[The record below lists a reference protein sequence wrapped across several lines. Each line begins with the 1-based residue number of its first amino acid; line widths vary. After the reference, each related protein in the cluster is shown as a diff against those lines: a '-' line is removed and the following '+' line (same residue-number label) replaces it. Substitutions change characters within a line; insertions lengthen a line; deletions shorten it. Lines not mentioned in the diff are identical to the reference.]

1 MSQAP
6 EEPDSHAA
14 GGYLAA
20 FDQIFR
26 LHERG
31 MSFSGRE
38 RNCAFLNLGDGDF
51 ANLSAGSGLDFLD
64 DGRGMAVVDWD
75 HDGDL
80 DLWLA
85 NRTAPHLRFL
95 RNDVAGSHSVLLRLR
110 GTRGNRDAIG
120 ARVELELTTASGES
134 RLLTRTLRAGE
145 GFLSQS
151 SKWLHFGLGDVG
163 RIERLTVHWPD
174 GSEERIAGLGTAGR
188 YSIIEGSG
196 RAIQQEPRDPLVT
209 LTPSILDSP
218 AGTTPARVVFT
229 ARPPVPPLDYRSY
242 AGEAQQ
248 VASGNEGPLLLNLW
262 ATWCLPC
269 VKELEEFTA
278 RAEEIERTGLRLLAL
293 SVDGLDAAKVTGPAD
308 ADRFLIARAFPH
320 ASGMA
325 SSDLLA
331 RLQVLHDRLFSR
343 HIELAVPT
351 SFLFDRQGRL
361 AAIYRGAVELERVL
375 EDVRNLQAPVLLRR
389 LVALP
394 FPGHWL
400 TDPQELRLATL
411 ARRFAED
418 GLPEAA
424 AYYLDLEL
432 QSTPDDAALHALL
445 ADQLA
450 AAGRKAEAIDEYL
463 RALALDPQLGQA
475 RVNLNLLRKAAAPTL
490 SPADAGTVER

>member
-6 EEPDSHAA
+6 EEPDSQAA
-14 GGYLAA
+14 AGYLAA
-20 FDQIFR
+20 FDRVFR
-26 LHERG
+26 LHEQG

-38 RNCAFLNLGDGDF
+38 RNCTFLNLGDGNF

-64 DGRGMAVVDWD
+64 DGRGLAVVDWD

-85 NRTAPHLRFL
+85 NRTAPRLRFL
-95 RNDVAGSHSVLLRLR
+95 RNDVAGGQSVQLQLR
-110 GTRGNRDAIG
+110 GTRSNRDAIG
-120 ARVELELTTASGES
+120 ARVELELTTAAGDS

-151 SKWLHFGLGDVG
+151 SKWLHFGLGHGG

-174 GSEERIAGLGTAGR
+174 GSEERIAGLKTAGR

-196 RAIQQEPRDPLVT
+196 RATQQEPRDHPVT
-209 LTPSILDSP
+209 LTPSVLDTPS
-218 AGTTPARVVFT
+218 AATPARVVFT
-229 ARPPVPPLDYRSY
+229 ARPPVPPLEYRTF
-242 AGEAQQ
+242 AGETRR
-248 VASGNEGPLLLNLW
+248 VASGGDGPLLLNLW

-269 VKELEEFTA
+269 VKELGEFTA
-278 RAEEIERTGLRLLAL
+278 RATEIEGTGLRLLAL
-293 SVDGLDAAKVTGPAD
+293 SVDGLDDAKVTSAAD
-308 ADRFLIARAFPH
+308 AERFLVARAFPH
-320 ASGMA
+320 AHGMA
-325 SSDLLA
+325 SSDLLS

-361 AAIYRGAVELERVL
+361 AAIYRGRVELERVL
-375 EDVRNLQAPVLLRR
+375 EDVRNLEAPVLLRR
-389 LVALP
+389 LLALP
-394 FPGHWL
+394 FPGRWL
-400 TDPQELRLATL
+400 TEPQELRLTTL

-418 GLPEAA
+418 GFPDDA

-432 QSTPDDAALHALL
+432 QSTPDDALLHAQL
-445 ADQLA
+445 AAQLA
-450 AAGRKAEAIDEYL
+450 AAGRKDEAVDEYL
-463 RALALDPQLGQA
+463 RALALDPQLSQA
-475 RVNLNLLRKAAAPTL
+475 RVNLNLLRKTVATPV